1 MEKGHPVRE
10 VAAVERRWGRTVAAV
25 QLGSGTRSCRV
36 RLVSA
41 AVSTRATSFSTHS
54 AAVAGRHAGLQP
66 RQHVSF
72 ENPTPIQVLDH
83 LPSAAIIRS
92 ARASASLAA
101 ASVWWRECATQS
113 QSHER
118 VSLRICTCSDGLGRA
133 GWNDRGTVEVL
144 KLTVNG
150 LLAH

>member
-1 MEKGHPVRE
+1 MAMFTNIELMKVHPCS
-10 VAAVERRWGRTVAAV
+10 TMSSPS
-25 QLGSGTRSCRV
+25 LHTRS
-36 RLVSA
+36 
-41 AVSTRATSFSTHS
+41 
-54 AAVAGRHAGLQP
+54 
-66 RQHVSF
+66 
-72 ENPTPIQVLDH
+72 
-83 LPSAAIIRS
+83 PSAAPLDG
-92 ARASASLAA
+92 ASGSHERPDLGLSL
-101 ASVWWRECATQS
+101 TQS